1 MLRAATLLA
10 ALTAVVP
17 AARTPAQTLRY
28 GGDEGRTDRYGLTHT
43 VHIRQEFQGAV
54 SELTIRSR
62 SVLRLALQ
70 SAADDTLTYGV
81 TFDSL
86 DVRIEGASVPDPD
99 LRGVLGR
106 TMTLRVSPRGRVFA
120 FGMPEDLPETSN
132 FDLRQMVSHF
142 LPRLP
147 DDEAEPGTSWTDT
160 LHLPVAQGGIE
171 SDVTVVTTYTS
182 RGEPGEDDLES
193 FQGIRGPDG
202 ADLELFAVDYGTS
215 TTISGRGEQE
225 GSPLFLDG
233 SGSGSGTILFSDDG
247 RTFWSSTG
255 TQVLEMRVELSPE
268 GQPPVSIP
276 IRQETQ
282 AEIRH
287 F

>member
-10 ALTAVVP
+10 VLAAVP
-17 AARTPAQTLRY
+17 AAGAQTLRY
-28 GGDEGRTDRYGLTHT
+28 GGEEGRTDLYGLTHT
-43 VHIRQEFQGAV
+43 VRIRQEFQDAV
-54 SELTIRSR
+54 TELTMRSR
-62 SVLRLALQ
+62 SVLRLALRA
-70 SAADDTLTYGV
+70 AADDTLTYGV

-86 DVRIEGASVPDPD
+86 DVQLEGAALPGPE
-99 LRGVLGR
+99 LGAVLGR

-120 FGMPEDLPETSN
+120 FEVPEDIPQTPSN

-147 DDEAEPGTSWTDT
+147 EGEAQEGTSWTDT
-160 LHLPVAQGGIE
+160 LRLPVAQAGIE
-171 SDVTVVTTYTS
+171 SDITVVTTYTS
-182 RGEPGEDDLES
+182 RGEPAADDRAAL
-193 FQGIRGPDG
+193 GAPPRGDG
-202 ADLELFAVDYGTS
+202 RLVAVDYATS
-215 TTISGRGEQE
+215 TTIEGRGEQE
-225 GSPLFLDG
+225 GRPLFLDG
-233 SGSGSGTILFSDDG
+233 SGTGSGTILFAEDG

-255 TQVLEMRVELSPE
+255 TQVLEMRVEVSPE

-276 IRQETQ
+276 IRQEIQ

>member
-1 MLRAATLLA
+1 MRRAATLLA
-10 ALTAVVP
+10 ALAAALP
-17 AARTPAQTLRY
+17 AAGAQTLRY
-28 GGDEGRTDRYGLTHT
+28 GGEEGRTDRYGLTHT
-43 VHIRQEFQGAV
+43 VRIRQEFQDAV
-54 SELTIRSR
+54 TELTMRSR

-70 SAADDTLTYGV
+70 STSDDTLTYGV

-86 DVRIEGASVPDPD
+86 DVQFEGAPVPGPD
-99 LRGVLGR
+99 LGAVLGR
-106 TMTLRVSPRGRVFA
+106 TMTLRVSPRGRVLA
-120 FGMPEDLPETSN
+120 FEVPDDLPETPSN

-147 DDEAEPGTSWTDT
+147 EGEAEPGTAWTDT
-160 LHLPVAQGGIE
+160 LRLPVAQGGIE
-171 SDVTVVTTYTS
+171 SDVVVVTTYTA
-182 RGEPGEDDLES
+182 RGEPADDDLATL
-193 FQGIRGPDG
+193 GGTGAPATAGDG
-202 ADLELFAVDYGTS
+202 FLAVGYATS
-215 TTISGRGEQE
+215 TTINGRGEQE
-225 GSPLFLDG
+225 GRPLFLDG
-233 SGSGSGTILFSDDG
+233 SGTGSGTILFADEG

-276 IRQETQ
+276 IRQEIQ